1 MAIKNEIT
9 TLKNAISPLLPGAIY
24 TLQSAPKTP
33 TVNHVQIEAMPQTIG
48 NSETLYHYANDR
60 TFRIVIYG
68 KSGLDV
74 ITKAEA
80 VGETLANAMKIK
92 IDEEPG
98 YMTLGSFSLSETF
111 ETSTAGIFAIIGML
125 PATVRKLRP
134 QEEYDKI
141 GDINV
146 DISDGNGHT
155 ETVVSPKTCEIR

>member
-9 TLKNAISPLLPGAIY
+9 TLKNAVSPLLPGAIY

-33 TVNHVQIEAMPQTIG
+33 TANHVQIEVLPQEIG
-48 NSETLYHYANDR
+48 KTETLYHYANNR

-74 ITKAEA
+74 VTKAEA
-80 VGETLANAMKIK
+80 VGETLANAMKIR

-111 ETSTAGIFAIIGML
+111 ETATAGIFAVIGLL
-125 PATVRKLRP
+125 PATVRRARP

-141 GDINV
+141 MNVQADIT
-146 DISDGNGHT
+146 SKGDGN
-155 ETVVSPKTCEIR
+155 

>member
-9 TLKNAISPLLPGAIY
+9 TLKNVVSPLLPGAIY

-33 TVNHVQIEAMPQTIG
+33 TANHVQIEAMPQTIG
-48 NSETLYHYANDR
+48 NTETRFHYANDR

-74 ITKAEA
+74 VTKAEA
-80 VGETLANAMKIK
+80 VGETLANAIKIK

-111 ETSTAGIFAIIGML
+111 ETSTAGIFAVIGLL
-125 PATVRKLRP
+125 PATVRKDRP

-141 GDINV
+141 TDVQTDITPKG
-146 DISDGNGHT
+146 DGN
-155 ETVVSPKTCEIR
+155 